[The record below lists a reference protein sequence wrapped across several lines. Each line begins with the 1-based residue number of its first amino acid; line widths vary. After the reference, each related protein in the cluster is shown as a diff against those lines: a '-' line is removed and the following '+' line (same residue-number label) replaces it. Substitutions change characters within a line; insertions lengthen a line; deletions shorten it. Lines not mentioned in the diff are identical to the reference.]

1 MNKWEKILILLTLLL
16 LLGSCNNYSV
26 ENNTVKYNQNK
37 FKILSS
43 GLICVQNED
52 AIDSN
57 YNYLNNDVD
66 FTVNQTGNALI
77 ISTEKCTLVYKTGNQ
92 PIRDR
97 ITITFSKN
105 TSIVT
110 TPINSKDTQNLGGVI
125 RSVDKFDG
133 RLEYSEYNLASK
145 TTPVN
150 VPKGLLSQQG
160 WTVLKIVNGKLVH
173 GDIDKESNE
182 LFIFCYG
189 NDYKQALKDFT
200 SLNGKVPMLPKW
212 TLGTWFSRYQPL
224 SAQNYKDIVT
234 RFRKEKIPIDVIVP
248 DMNWHIDGWFGTRY
262 DLEKFPDMQEFFDWT
277 NEAGLHVG
285 FNHHPGAV
293 IYDDPRSREFCKLAN
308 MDFDSLWADSQ
319 KRYKES
325 NWDFIERALH
335 YGEGD
340 SKDIEPFFNVF
351 LKPIMDQGL
360 DFHWVDGGPSTEN
373 LHEYY
378 RLTEKYNNKRAIV
391 LTRQVPGSFD
401 QHRYPIGF
409 SGDSYI
415 SWESLKFNTE
425 LTVQGANMGV
435 YWSHDIG
442 GHMQMDSEFDHS
454 EMFARWVQSG
464 AMSPFTRFHAT
475 GGTSWDPSKPHVRQ
489 PWKWGKTVL
498 DASRDILQLKYK
510 LLPYTYSLN
519 RIAHDTGLIIC
530 HGIYM
535 DYPEYSEAYK
545 YANSQYMFGP
555 SILVAPIT
563 EPAPREE
570 GLKGKGYKNLWIPDG
585 LWYDY
590 FTGESIEGPVE
601 TLVSKPINEMPLY
614 IKEGAILP
622 MMDYMEYS
630 DQKPLDHLT
639 IEFYQPSKPMKNSFK
654 LYEDDGKTLDYK
666 NNQFRWTTIN
676 YLFSN
681 KGSKIVITPVDGSY
695 DDEVVNRNYTLIVK
709 HVKTRPNSVTLNNNK
724 INWIYKDN
732 TVTFKT
738 RRYSVNDK
746 IRVEI
751 K

>member
-1 MNKWEKILILLTLLL
+1 MKRLFIVGIILFIFINCSHYTIDKNVVNFD
-16 LLGSCNNYSV
+16 GI
-26 ENNTVKYNQNK
+26 K
-37 FKILSS
+37 FITLSS
-43 GLICVQNED
+43 GLICIQNAN
-52 AIDSN
+52 AIDGN
-57 YNYLNNDVD
+57 FNYLNNHID
-66 FTVNQTGNALI
+66 FTVNQSKNNLKI
-77 ISTEKCTLVYKTGNQ
+77 ITPKCTLIYTKGEAPV
-92 PIRDR
+92 IDR
-97 ITITFSKN
+97 ITLSFKKGKSEIN
-105 TSIVT
+105 
-110 TPINSKDTQNLGGVI
+110 TPINHQDTQNLGGVI

-133 RLEYSEYNLASK
+133 RLEYSEYSLTSKAS
-145 TTPVN
+145 PVKI
-150 VPKGLLSQQG
+150 PMGLLSQQG
-160 WTVLKIVNGKLVH
+160 WTVLKTINGKLVH
-173 GDIDKESNE
+173 ADIDENSDE

-189 NDYKQALKDFT
+189 NDYKQALKDLT
-200 SLNGKVPMLPKW
+200 SLNGKVPILPKW

-224 SAQNYKDIVT
+224 SAQDYKDIVT
-234 RFRKEKIPIDVIVP
+234 RFRKEEIPIDVIVP

-262 DLEKFPDMQEFFDWT
+262 DSMKFPDMQNFFDWT

-293 IYDDPRSREFCKLAN
+293 IYDDTERAKEFCKQAN

-319 KRYKES
+319 RRYKES
-325 NWDFIERALH
+325 NWNFIERALH
-335 YGEGD
+335 YGEED
-340 SKDIEPFFNVF
+340 SRDIEPFFNVF

-378 RLTEKYNNKRAIV
+378 RLTEEYNNQRAIV

-442 GHMQMDSEFDHS
+442 GHMQMNSEFDHS

-464 AMSPFTRFHAT
+464 AMSPFTRLHAT
-475 GGTSWDPSKPHVRQ
+475 GGTSWDKSQSHVRQ
-489 PWKWGKTVL
+489 PWKWSKTVL
-498 DASRDILQLKYK
+498 DVSRDILQLKYK
-510 LLPYTYSLN
+510 LQPYTYSLN
-519 RIAHDTGLIIC
+519 RVGHDSGLIIC
-530 HGIYM
+530 YGMYM
-535 DYPEYSEAYK
+535 DYPDYSEAYK
-545 YANSQYMFGP
+545 YANSQYMYGS

-570 GLKGKGYKNLWIPDG
+570 GLKGQGYKNLWIPEG
-585 LWYDY
+585 TWYDY
-590 FTGESIEGPVE
+590 YSGESIEGPVE

-630 DQKPLDHLT
+630 DQKPLDHL
-639 IEFYQPSKPMKNSFK
+639 IVEFYQPVDCMKNSFK
-654 LYEDDGKTLDYK
+654 LYEDDGKSMEYK
-666 NNQFRWTTIN
+666 DNKYRFTNIEYNYSCKDGTQITIN
-676 YLFSN
+676 PSE
-681 KGSKIVITPVDGSY
+681 GSY
-695 DDEVVNRNYTLIVK
+695 DGEVKNRNYTFIVK
-709 HVKTRPNSVTLNNNK
+709 HVKTKPNSITLNDNQ
-724 INWIYKDN
+724 INYVYKN
-732 TVTFKT
+732 STLTLKT
-738 RRYSVNDK
+738 EIFSTNDK